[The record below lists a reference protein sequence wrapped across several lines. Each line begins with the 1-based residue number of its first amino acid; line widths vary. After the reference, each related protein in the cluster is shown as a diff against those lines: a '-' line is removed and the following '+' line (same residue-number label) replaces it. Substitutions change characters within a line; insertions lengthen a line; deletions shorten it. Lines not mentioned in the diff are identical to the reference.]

1 MGHVLS
7 SARYLVASFAV
18 VCSFAARAAVV
29 DNFSDMNDTAN
40 PVWAHLDGYVGSDG
54 QSWDASTGQYRF
66 QAANNGAG
74 DFGFI
79 GSHVGETF
87 TDVVVRA
94 DVVGFID
101 DPAAQGGTFGVAAR
115 LNGQNGLGEL
125 GGYGYAYEPYAA
137 GGAGEMVL
145 YRINP
150 GIDVDDIGS
159 QRVTLDPT
167 RDYTIVLEVRGNEL
181 HGQVFDIATGEMVAE
196 RFATDELNA
205 YPSGYSGL
213 FAYSQIPVPPVDVTW
228 DNFSTDVV
236 PEPGAGLLIALAGV
250 AALGRRRSCRS

>member
-1 MGHVLS
+1 MRRILS
-7 SARYLVASFAV
+7 SARYLVASLAV
-18 VCSFAARAAVV
+18 FSGTAGAAVV

-40 PVWAHLDGYVGSDG
+40 PAWTHMDGYVGSDG

-66 QAANNGAG
+66 QAANNGTG
-74 DFGFI
+74 DLGFI

-94 DVVGFID
+94 DVVNFID

-115 LNGQNGLGEL
+115 LNGQNGFAEL

-150 GIDVDDIGS
+150 GVDVDDIGS

-181 HGQVFDIATGEMVAE
+181 HGQVFDVATGEMVAE

-236 PEPGAGLLIALAGV
+236 PEPGGAMVIALAGA
-250 AALGRRRSCRS
+250 AALRRRRR